1 MKDLAQNVKV
11 DHSLSA
17 VVRTASANGTG
28 IDTQGF
34 QSVTLVAD
42 VGAAGITLNG
52 TNKFSFSLE
61 DSDAPASGFAAVTNN
76 TLVTGGTV
84 DGSGIFQVVDAPA
97 HAAQAYKLGYVGGKR
112 YVRGVVT
119 HAGTHSTGTIVGLSV
134 ELGDPISGPT
144 ANQAND

>member
-1 MKDLAQNVKV
+1 MKDLAQNVKI
-11 DHSLSA
+11 DHSLTA
-17 VVRTASANGTG
+17 VVKAASANGAA

-52 TNKFSFSLE
+52 SNKFSFSLE
-61 DSDAPASGFAAVTNN
+61 DSDAPGSGFAAVTNN
-76 TLVTGGTV
+76 AFVTGGTV

-119 HAGTHSTGTIVGLSV
+119 HAGSHSTGTVVGLSV
-134 ELGDPISGPT
+134 VLGDPISGPT
-144 ANQAND
+144 DDQAND